1 MTPPFLGILTP
12 MNEEDP
18 PPLSPAFLLLY
29 IGTTY
34 IWGGGG
40 SHKEF
45 FIFRSI
51 LTVRYLKTLT
61 ASARYFF
68 LRSLISEPLKIG
80 FSMFAT
86 SKSLFFFNR

>member
-1 MTPPFLGILTP
+1 MNPPPFLGILTP
-12 MNEEDP
+12 LNEEDP
-18 PPLSPAFLLLY
+18 PPLSQALLLY

-34 IWGGGG
+34 IWGGV

-51 LTVRYLKTLT
+51 LTVRYLKTLP

-86 SKSLFFFNR
+86 AKSLYFLNR